1 MLSNRPKGT
10 QLGVDRDRIRT
21 QVLLAERKIESR
33 VGEANGFGVLATN
46 TGFSVDLCEH
56 LNSLYKVLHVVFR
69 AIQHAKKR
77 LSPASA
83 PLAPITHTLKS
94 AE

>member
-1 MLSNRPKGT
+1 MLSNRPKGA
-10 QLGVDRDRIRT
+10 QLGVGRDRIRT
-21 QVLLAERKIESR
+21 QVLLKGRWR
-33 VGEANGFGVLATN
+33 VGVGEANGFGVLATN
-46 TGFSVDLCEH
+46 TGFSVDPCEH
-56 LNSLYKVLHVVFR
+56 LNSLYEVLHVVFR